1 MKKDIKAAPE
11 RYWCLVNCE
20 LTPRAMT
27 VTEDSYRSPTTR
39 VPAHSPTSSCNT
51 WLLTR
56 DTWLH
61 TTWHSLGCPATLPAE
76 NIQSEYKQLA
86 ESSGIVQSSHFLIRL
101 NFSAKLK
108 VFSDVVCRMTVNS
121 DTHQPAQSILRKQEN
136 IYFRIKGCDTSQN

>member
-1 MKKDIKAAPE
+1 MKAAPE
-11 RYWCLVNCE
+11 RYRGLVNCE

-61 TTWHSLGCPATLPAE
+61 TP
-76 NIQSEYKQLA
+76 
-86 ESSGIVQSSHFLIRL
+86 R
-101 NFSAKLK
+101 
-108 VFSDVVCRMTVNS
+108 
-121 DTHQPAQSILRKQEN
+121 DTHSAAQQRSQLKI
-136 IYFRIKGCDTSQN
+136 FRVSTNNLQNHHCEALSSLLTFKLD

>member
-1 MKKDIKAAPE
+1 MKAAPE
-11 RYWCLVNCE
+11 RYRGLVNCE

-61 TTWHSLGCPATLPAE
+61 TPRDTHSAA
-76 NIQSEYKQLA
+76 QQRSQLKIFRVSTNNLQNH
-86 ESSGIVQSSHFLIRL
+86 ESWGIVQSSHFLIGL
-101 NFSAKLK
+101 DFFAKPK

-121 DTHQPAQSILRKQEN
+121 DTHRPAQSILRKQEN